1 MRVWTPII
9 PKSVLFIVTN
19 NNAEPSEWSL
29 DVLIKPNEKMV
40 MIILVDVV
48 FLLILGLI
56 IIILHLME
64 KVRNY
69 SLIKYRL
76 RIERK
81 SNLMCY
87 FDYTIAN

>member
-87 FDYTIAN
+87 FDYTIVN